1 MTSKCIILVQVLKS
15 YNALALYFPFTKL
28 GSLLGKYFIVL
39 FIFAVTNFAPALL
52 YSIFLGSG
60 ESVALGELHCVQCG
74 CQEEYRYIRSPWVT
88 SVRMRSQSHITL
100 LYDVHFHGEREIRVI

>member
-1 MTSKCIILVQVLKS
+1 MTSKCIILVKVLKS

-39 FIFAVTNFAPALL
+39 FIFAVINFAPALL

-60 ESVALGELHCVQCG
+60 ESVALGELHCVEWLPRRVPIHQIPVG
-74 CQEEYRYIRSPWVT
+74 YIGSYEITKPHHLI
-88 SVRMRSQSHITL
+88 VRCPFSW
-100 LYDVHFHGEREIRVI
+100 